1 MVTFIP
7 EWTKISGR
15 SIHIKKVLNTL
26 DDICVVRR
34 PIRPLGWAPDMFI
47 QHPDKGWLAITVCDV
62 PFSAIDPGQ
71 LFEAAGKAAFDNILE
86 SFSNLEGF
94 PSSNKPLEK
103 LVVMWSCSPAE
114 TAILSGQYFSRFG
127 LRLLSKEQFIQL
139 GDKLIPRLFTD
150 LGEEGSQSLLG
161 TFFPEAEIPDVC
173 TTRRHFSRDNS
184 AKLMRFFLDSE
195 QEWASKLDLD
205 PPQEQVE
212 TVKDFSVRLVNGVAG
227 SGKTLIA
234 LNRALLLAAMFP
246 SLRILV
252 LIHNTPIVAD
262 IKERLHRAH
271 GGIPDN
277 LEISTFSAWAHQ
289 QWRNV
294 FQTSL
299 KMPNTPQEVPELIK
313 HYRTQL
319 TDLKQTEAQLQE
331 EMDFINEFLIATE
344 AQYLDVSRSG
354 RGFALR
360 SNERSQVWTL
370 YVAVTDALAKEG
382 RRMWSAF
389 PSEMCLAKDHQY
401 LQKYLH
407 ILIDEAQFFAPS
419 WFQVIKLSLEPEGH
433 LFLCADPNQGFMKSR
448 LSWKSIGLDVTGR
461 TKKLRKSYRTT
472 RPILETASRVL
483 AQFVQGDPEDFLE
496 PDFAGMETGNR
507 PLLIYTDT
515 PQDAVDR
522 VTNELAAIVGHG
534 QLPLASLLVIHGDNI
549 QKHLLYDLFGK
560 RFGFEKV
567 WWLNKK
573 EHKKEPPNG
582 YGQDYLRLAYLD
594 TATGL
599 EASVVFLIG
608 VESLFFEGEIPG
620 QSTDEQAARREEN
633 ARKLYMAMTRA
644 GQQLVLVS
652 TQRLPANIED
662 LFDKS

>member
-15 SIHIKKVLNTL
+15 GIHIKKVLNTL

-47 QHPDKGWLAITVCDV
+47 QHPDKGWLAITVCDL

-71 LFEAAGKAAFDNILE
+71 LFETAEKTAFDNILAN
-86 SFSNLEGF
+86 FSNLEGL
-94 PSSNKPLEK
+94 PSSTNKLLEK
-103 LVVMWSCSPAE
+103 LVVMWSCSPEEA
-114 TAILSGQYFSRFG
+114 AILSGQYFSRFG
-127 LRLLSKEQFIQL
+127 LRLLSKDQFIQL
-139 GDKLIPRLFTD
+139 GDKLITRLFAD
-150 LGEEGSQSLLG
+150 VGDEGSQSLLG

-184 AKLMRFFLDSE
+184 AKLRRFFLDSE
-195 QEWASKLDLD
+195 QEWASKLDLS

-262 IKERLHRAH
+262 IKERLQRAR

-277 LEISTFSAWAHQ
+277 LEISTFFAWAHQ

-294 FQTSL
+294 FQASL
-299 KMPNTPQEVPELIK
+299 KMPPNAQVPELIK
-313 HYRTQL
+313 HYRTQWP
-319 TDLKQTEAQLQE
+319 DLKQTEAQIQE

-360 SNERSQVWTL
+360 SNERSQVWAL
-370 YVAVTDALAKEG
+370 YVDVRDALAKEG
-382 RRMWSAF
+382 QRMWSAV
-389 PSEMCLAKDHQY
+389 PSEICLAKDHQY

-448 LSWKSIGLDVTGR
+448 LSWKSIGLDVAGR

-483 AQFVQGDPEDFLE
+483 AKFAQGDPEDFLE
-496 PDFAGMETGNR
+496 PDFSGMEQGPR
-507 PLLIYTDT
+507 PFLIYTDS
-515 PQDAVDR
+515 PQDAADR
-522 VTNELAAIVGHG
+522 LTNELSAIVDHG
-534 QLPLASLLVIHGDNI
+534 QLPLASLLVIYGDNI
-549 QKHLLYDLFGK
+549 QKNLLYGLFGK
-560 RFGFEKV
+560 RFGFERV

-573 EHKKEPPNG
+573 EHRKEPPNG

-608 VESLFFEGEIPG
+608 IENLFFEGEIPG
-620 QSTDEQAARREEN
+620 QSIDEQAARREEN
-633 ARKLYMAMTRA
+633 ARKLYMSMTRA